1 MTVGTLLRLLF
12 SVMFLLV
19 IGLLL
24 QPIWSDLQQRN
35 LSERIV
41 QHARAASA
49 IFAALQT
56 IRTERGPTRTTL
68 EAEEPA
74 SPDFISLTAALRS
87 KSQPALEVV
96 LQQCMTIDCTGAKP
110 EIFTGLRGS
119 IAKLAEIRKQVDA
132 ALPLARKARRA
143 NIASDFNAA
152 ITDLIDRL
160 EHMSKVVG
168 EKVRMADAET
178 AELIEIKEL
187 AWLAR
192 DGVGLER
199 NVLTEGLNAK
209 SLSFP
214 MQKKAG
220 ELRARAEVT
229 WTMVRE
235 LSARPGVP
243 SELAAAVNIANR
255 QAFGTYDEIRNTLY
269 SALTNG
275 QTPAISREAL
285 IQRSNAA
292 LDILME
298 VSNTAM
304 IAAERQALSKEAD
317 ANRRLFFHSSL
328 LVLGLLAGLAGIH
341 AVQKRVTRPIS
352 EITQAMRRLA
362 TGEVG
367 VNIPGLQR
375 KDELGEMANA
385 VQVFK
390 ENALERQRLAK
401 ENGDTKEK
409 AAADRRAEMHQL
421 ADHFEAAVGH
431 IVEIVSSSATELEAT
446 TRSLS
451 STAESTEQLA
461 GRVASSSQQVFV
473 NVRSV
478 SGATDEMR
486 SSVKEISRQVEESN
500 SITYQAVAQTKRTD
514 ANVGDLSRAAQRI
527 GDVVKSIAA
536 VASQTNLLALNA
548 TIEAARAGEAGRGF
562 AVVASEVKSLANQT
576 AKATEEIATQIA
588 EMQIATEVV
597 VAAIIEI
604 SKTIAQVST
613 VSEAIATAVTQQETA
628 TQEIARNVEHAARET
643 SEAAHNIANVS
654 RGASETGAAL
664 GQMLSSTRELSA
676 EANRLKHEAAKFL
689 AKVRAA

>member
-35 LSERIV
+35 LSERVV

-68 EAEEPA
+68 EAEDRA
-74 SPDFISLTAALRS
+74 SPDFISLTATLRS

-96 LQQCMTIDCTGAKP
+96 LQQCMMIDCTGAKP

-132 ALPLARKARRA
+132 ALPLPRKERRA

-209 SLSFP
+209 ALSFP
-214 MQKKAG
+214 MQKRAS

-243 SELAAAVNIANR
+243 SELAAAVNVANR
-255 QAFGTYDEIRNTLY
+255 QAFGTYDEIRHNLY

-285 IQRSNAA
+285 IERSNAA

-304 IAAERQALSKEAD
+304 MAAERQALSKEAD
-317 ANRRLFFHSSL
+317 ASRWLFFHSSL

-367 VNIPGLQR
+367 INIPGLQR

-390 ENALERQRLAK
+390 EHALERQRLAK
-401 ENGDTKEK
+401 ENSDTKEK
-409 AAADRRAEMHQL
+409 AAADRQAEMHQL

-473 NVRSV
+473 NIRSV

-597 VAAIIEI
+597 VAAITEI